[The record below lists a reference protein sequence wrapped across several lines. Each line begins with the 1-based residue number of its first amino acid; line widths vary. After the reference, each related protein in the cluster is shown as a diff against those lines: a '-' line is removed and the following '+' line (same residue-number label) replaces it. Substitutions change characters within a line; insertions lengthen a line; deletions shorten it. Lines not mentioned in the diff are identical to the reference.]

1 MNVSDRLAC
10 VMLNA
15 LLLIMQQYVRPSHSL
30 VIPCLL
36 AAAMHMT
43 MLHCHLLWDPD
54 FRQLSG
60 ISHAL
65 QIYNMSDVSR
75 GWQYCAMQSMH
86 ISAVILGPYQCMQ
99 KMHLLS

>member
-1 MNVSDRLAC
+1 MNVSARLAC

-15 LLLIMQQYVRPSHSL
+15 VLLIMQQYVRTSHSL
-30 VIPCLL
+30 VNPCLL

-60 ISHAL
+60 VSHVR
-65 QIYNMSDVSR
+65 QMHSVSDVFK
-75 GWQYCAMQSMH
+75 G
-86 ISAVILGPYQCMQ
+86 
-99 KMHLLS
+99 